1 MNFNEYI
8 IDQDDYEFFDSL
20 PKDEKILFLYDLI
33 CDDVYGIGSINSILE
48 DTTQDLNEPTK
59 NIKDELPEVVA
70 KSINEFS
77 KVNILVIDNNII
89 LNSDSKK
96 YINEVIHD
104 MINDGCILSKYVL
117 SKKSLLIFKQ
127 QKYCQ
132 AYSIIGKEAKICTN

>member
-33 CDDVYGIGSINSILE
+33 CDDIYGIGSINSILE

-59 NIKDELPEVVA
+59 NIKDDLPEVVA

-132 AYSIIGKEAKICTN
+132 AYSIIGKEAKICKN

>member
-33 CDDVYGIGSINSILE
+33 CDDIYGIGSINSIPE

-59 NIKDELPEVVA
+59 NIKEELPEVVA

-104 MINDGCILSKYVL
+104 MINEGCILSKYTL
-117 SKKSLLIFKQ
+117 SKRSLLIFKQ

-132 AYSIIGKEAKICTN
+132 AYSIIGKEAKICKN

>member
-33 CDDVYGIGSINSILE
+33 CDDIYGIGSINSIPE

-132 AYSIIGKEAKICTN
+132 AYSIIGKEAKICKN

>member
-33 CDDVYGIGSINSILE
+33 CDDIYGIGSINSISE

-59 NIKDELPEVVA
+59 NIKDELPKVVA

-132 AYSIIGKEAKICTN
+132 AYSIIGKEAKICKN

>member
-33 CDDVYGIGSINSILE
+33 CDDVYGIGSINSIPE

-59 NIKDELPEVVA
+59 NIKDELPKVVA

-132 AYSIIGKEAKICTN
+132 AYSIIGKEAKICKN

>member
-33 CDDVYGIGSINSILE
+33 CEDVYGVGSTDITQE
-48 DTTQDLNEPTK
+48 DTPQDSIAPT
-59 NIKDELPEVVA
+59 KDELPEIVS

-104 MINDGCILSKYVL
+104 MINDGCILSKYIL
-117 SKKSLLIFKQ
+117 SKRSLLIFKQ

-132 AYSIIGKEAKICTN
+132 AYSIIGKELKICKN

>member
-33 CDDVYGIGSINSILE
+33 CDDIYGIGSINSIQE

-132 AYSIIGKEAKICTN
+132 AYSIIGKELRICKN

>member
-33 CDDVYGIGSINSILE
+33 CEDVYGVGSTDITQE
-48 DTTQDLNEPTK
+48 DTTQDSIAPT
-59 NIKDELPEVVA
+59 KDELPEIVS

-104 MINDGCILSKYVL
+104 MINDGCILSKYTL
-117 SKKSLLIFKQ
+117 SKRSLLIFKQ

-132 AYSIIGKEAKICTN
+132 AYSIIGKELKICKN

>member
-33 CDDVYGIGSINSILE
+33 CDDIYGIGSINSIPE
-48 DTTQDLNEPTK
+48 DNTQDLNEPIK

-132 AYSIIGKEAKICTN
+132 AYSIIGKEAKICKN

>member
-1 MNFNEYI
+1 MIAHNVFNC
-8 IDQDDYEFFDSL
+8 S
-20 PKDEKILFLYDLI
+20 LYDLI
-33 CDDVYGIGSINSILE
+33 CDDIYGIGPINSIPE
-48 DTTQDLNEPTK
+48 DNTQDLNEPTK

-117 SKKSLLIFKQ
+117 SKRSLLIFKQ

-132 AYSIIGKEAKICTN
+132 AYSIIGKEAKIGKN

>member
-59 NIKDELPEVVA
+59 NIKDELPKVVA

-132 AYSIIGKEAKICTN
+132 AYSIIGKEAKICKN

>member
-33 CDDVYGIGSINSILE
+33 CEDVYGVGSTNIEQEETPQDSIA
-48 DTTQDLNEPTK
+48 PT
-59 NIKDELPEVVA
+59 KDELPEIVS

-89 LNSDSKK
+89 LDIFIYSTYS
-96 YINEVIHD
+96 
-104 MINDGCILSKYVL
+104 VL
-117 SKKSLLIFKQ
+117 I
-127 QKYCQ
+127 
-132 AYSIIGKEAKICTN
+132 

>member
-33 CDDVYGIGSINSILE
+33 CDDIYGIGSINSIPE

-117 SKKSLLIFKQ
+117 SKRSLLIFKQ

-132 AYSIIGKEAKICTN
+132 AYSIIGKELRICKN

>member
-33 CDDVYGIGSINSILE
+33 CDDVYGIGSINSIQE

-132 AYSIIGKEAKICTN
+132 AYSIIGKEAKICKN